1 MKMDSSKPAI
11 LSYQSQTSHK
21 SQFRQLHGG
30 ELKVETLPAGE
41 AGMQG
46 EGSAFIIQLPIA

>member
-30 ELKVETLPAGE
+30 ELKVETK
-41 AGMQG
+41 QG